1 MDVTI
6 NHVADFYRRYPGE
19 SVTFY
24 TRLEAVKKLPG
35 FSLRISL
42 PAEMAVEDYRAPAG
56 YAYDLP
62 YLEIGTGVNYLT
74 WRVEEETPAG
84 TIYEYQTRV
93 IIPPT
98 AVDTVVESQ
107 ATVVAGS
114 GKSRITAEENC
125 SIAVAAKGRYLEYL
139 PALYQAD
146 EMMGRF
152 LMLFESFWSPIEQQ
166 IETMPFYFDPQMTTS
181 DLLPWLASWIGL
193 VLDENWPEERRRRL
207 LQSAASLYRRRGT
220 RQGLQD
226 YLEIYTGE
234 KAKIAEQRAEN
245 FGLGAGARLGPGIAL
260 GKQNRPHTFTVTL
273 SLPPIDA
280 PTKSEQKRQELVRRR
295 IIEGIIEAEK
305 PAHTSY
311 TLQLDIEKR

>member
-1 MDVTI
+1 MDLTI
-6 NHVADFYRRYPGE
+6 DHIADFYCRYPGE

-42 PAEMAVEDYRAPAG
+42 PAEVAVEDYRAPAG
-56 YAYDLP
+56 YGHALP
-62 YLEIGTGVNYLT
+62 YLEMGAGVNYLT
-74 WRVEEETPAG
+74 WKVEEETPAG
-84 TIYEYQTRV
+84 TVYEYQTRI

-98 AVDTVVESQ
+98 AVDTVMESR

-114 GKSRITAEENC
+114 GKARVTAEEMV
-125 SIAVAAKGRYLEYL
+125 SIAVAAKGGYLKYL
-139 PALYQAD
+139 PAIYQAD
-146 EMMGRF
+146 DMMGRF

-166 IETMPFYFDPQMTTS
+166 IEMMPFYFDPQMTTS
-181 DLLPWLASWIGL
+181 DVLPWLASWIGL
-193 VLDENWPEERRRRL
+193 VLDENWPEERRRL
-207 LQSAASLYRRRGT
+207 LLLSAASLYRRRGT

-226 YLEIYTGE
+226 YLEIYTGV

-260 GKQNRPHTFTVTL
+260 GKQNRPHTFTVSL
-273 SLPPIDA
+273 SLPPIEA
-280 PTKSEQKRQELVRRR
+280 PTAAERKRQELVRRR

-311 TLQLDIEKR
+311 TLELENLT